1 MTAAVGRCGGQ
12 VWEAQRAAA
21 TPKAG
26 MSHARSV
33 PAGSWLPWSSA
44 GSCRRV
50 FVATRLN
57 SHEAEGS
64 TRVPAILISSCL
76 GEQRQDTVGDVDS
89 NDV

>member
-1 MTAAVGRCGGQ
+1 MTAAVGRVRRPSLGGPRGRRQ
-12 VWEAQRAAA
+12 PQGRNVTCTFRACRELTAME
-21 TPKAG
+21 PRRF
-26 MSHARSV
+26 M
-33 PAGSWLPWSSA
+33 PAGFCS
-44 GSCRRV
+44 
-50 FVATRLN
+50 TRLN